1 MRYFL
6 SAIWA
11 CLAVGWLSGISV
23 IARLIG
29 GYKYIEHMG
38 QTRTVLM
45 LSLMAAGCLV
55 AAIVLAVWRRLPALL
70 SWCVGAVA
78 GVHLFNAFGLLIL
91 SNAIGHVSPLVMLLF
106 GLVSLAVPTTTQF
119 AGMPPG
125 NASLLLLPVVTL
137 LILSISVATG
147 RVSPTAASTT

>member
-11 CLAVGWLSGISV
+11 CLAVGWLSGISL

-55 AAIVLAVWRRLPALL
+55 AAVVLAVWRRLPALL

-78 GVHLFNAFGLLIL
+78 GVHLFNALGMLIL
-91 SNAIGHVSPLVMLLF
+91 FNTNGHAPPLVMLPF
-106 GLVSLAVPTTTQF
+106 RLVSLAVPTTTLF

-125 NASLLLLPVVTL
+125 NASLLILPVVTL
-137 LILSISVATG
+137 LVLRISVATG
-147 RVSPTAASTT
+147 RVSPTAASAT